1 MKNTK
6 HNPTMMIK
14 SAFANKIHKL
24 INKCYGIKKGT
35 KEWYDCRRQHNQN
48 VWSDFRKLTDQE
60 KIELFNQIEA
70 IYVESNTELSNYYDD
85 KNFKKYVSK
94 KRMERGY
101 VPKKKTTKEEYL
113 KMVENMEKV
122 F

>member
-14 SAFANKIHKL
+14 SSFSNKIHKL

-35 KEWYDCRRQHNQN
+35 KEWYDCRKEHNQN
-48 VWSDFRKLTDQE
+48 AWSDFRKLTDQE
-60 KIELFNQIEA
+60 KIELFDKIEA
-70 IYVESNTELSNYYDD
+70 IYVESSHELTSYYNDR
-85 KNFKKYVSK
+85 NIKKYVNK
-94 KRMERGY
+94 KREERGY
-101 VPKKKTTKEEYL
+101 VPKKKTSKEEYL

-122 F
+122 S